1 MTLGEWISENLRRVG
16 FDETYTTVAKTT
28 GTNVTVT
35 ARRIDIDVSIA
46 LVSTSSKE
54 EFANLAKTLIE
65 EQSNDEVSDF
75 ISDEQY
81 GTLLS
86 KAKMAL
92 AGKLMTTNNRMYRKW
107 MEILERR
114 DSDNWA
120 MKKNV
125 KADVQSNGNQPI
137 SISFQVV

>member
-1 MTLGEWISENLRRVG
+1 MTLGEWIKGNLKRIG
-16 FDETYTTVAKTT
+16 FDEQYVCVAKTT
-28 GTNVTVT
+28 GTNVTVS
-35 ARRIDIDVSIA
+35 ARRIDIDISIA
-46 LVSTSSKE
+46 LVSTASKE
-54 EFANLAKTLIE
+54 EFASLAKAIIS
-65 EQSNDEVSDF
+65 EQTKDSVDSC
-75 ISDEQY
+75 ISDEEY
-81 GTLLS
+81 ALLLS

-92 AGKLMTTNNRMYRKW
+92 ASKLLTTNNQMYRKW

-120 MKKNV
+120 MKKSV